1 MNAQSLKPHPPS
13 ISAVRGSCLR
23 AVLVAVALLAV
34 ALIWFVNWQRT
45 TYVVSLYPLEG
56 YDLKLIN
63 GRSPGPD
70 TTFLHLPNGTN
81 TLIYERDGAKYSYT
95 FNLQGGG
102 DIYLHV
108 GEEDLVPIKTVKGN

>member
-1 MNAQSLKPHPPS
+1 MNDQPLRPQPTSV
-13 ISAVRGSCLR
+13 SAVRGSCLR
-23 AVLVAVALLAV
+23 TTLVAVALLAV

-63 GRSPGPD
+63 GRSPGPE
-70 TTFLHLPNGTN
+70 TTFLHLPNGPN
-81 TLIYERDGAKYSYT
+81 TLIYEKGSAKYSYT
-95 FNLQGGG
+95 FNLKGGG

-108 GEEDLVPIKTVKGN
+108 GEDDLVPVESLKGN

>member
-1 MNAQSLKPHPPS
+1 MNDYPVKPQPTS
-13 ISAVRGSCLR
+13 VSAVRGSCLR
-23 AVLVAVALLAV
+23 AVLVGVALLVV
-34 ALIWFVNWQRT
+34 ALIWFVNLQHT
-45 TYVVSLYPLEG
+45 TYLVSLYPLAG

-70 TTFLHLPNGTN
+70 TTFLHLPNGPN
-81 TLIYERDGAKYSYT
+81 TLVYEKSGAMYSFT

-108 GEEDLVPIKTVKGN
+108 GEDDLVPVKIVKGN